1 LGKKIKKKLK
11 FYKGAVV
18 HSEEDINKALEELGN
33 TKGYAVKAQ
42 VHTGGRGL
50 GYFKENNF
58 KGGVRVVS
66 TPEQVR
72 EVIPN
77 MVGKTLIT
85 KQTGEKGLTCKTIF
99 IVEKL
104 GNYFS

>member
-1 LGKKIKKKLK
+1 
-11 FYKGAVV
+11 
-18 HSEEDINKALEELGN
+18 
-33 TKGYAVKAQ
+33 
-42 VHTGGRGL
+42 
-50 GYFKENNF
+50 
-58 KGGVRVVS
+58 
-66 TPEQVR
+66 
-72 EVIPN
+72 

>member
-1 LGKKIKKKLK
+1 MHKKD
-11 FYKGAVV
+11 
-18 HSEEDINKALEELGN
+18 DINKALEELGN

-50 GYFKENNF
+50 GFFKENNF
-58 KGGVRVVS
+58 KGGVQVVN
-66 TPEQVR
+66 TPEQVK

-77 MVGKTLIT
+77 MVGKTLVT
-85 KQTGEKGLTCKTIF
+85 KQTGEKGLPCNTIF

-104 GNYFS
+104 GIYVINPINLLNLFCFVN

>member
-1 LGKKIKKKLK
+1 M
-11 FYKGAVV
+11 A
-18 HSEEDINKALEELGN
+18 ELGT

-58 KGGVRVVS
+58 KGGVQVVN
-66 TPEQVR
+66 TAEQVR
-72 EVIPN
+72 EVIPH
-77 MVGKTLIT
+77 MVGKTLVT
-85 KQTGEKGLTCKTIF
+85 KQTGEKGIPCNSIF

-104 GNYFS
+104 GKQKFVNIIFVYLFLKFNLVKKN

>member
-1 LGKKIKKKLK
+1 MNYLENNKII
-11 FYKGAVV
+11 FKGAVV
-18 HSEEDINKALEELGN
+18 FNNEDITKALNDLGN

-50 GYFKENNF
+50 GFFKENNF
-58 KGGVRVVS
+58 QGGVHVVS

-85 KQTGEKGLTCKTIF
+85 KQTGEKGIQCKSIF

-104 GNYFS
+104 GNL

>member
-1 LGKKIKKKLK
+1 MQSK
-11 FYKGAVV
+11 
-18 HSEEDINKALEELGN
+18 EDVNKALEELGK

-50 GYFKENNF
+50 GFFKENNF
-58 KGGVRVVS
+58 KGGVQVVS
-66 TPEQVR
+66 TPEQVK

-77 MVGKTLIT
+77 MIGKTLVT
-85 KQTGEKGLTCKTIF
+85 KQTGEKGLPCNTLF

-104 GNYFS
+104 GKH

>member
-1 LGKKIKKKLK
+1 MVQSK
-11 FYKGAVV
+11 
-18 HSEEDINKALEELGN
+18 EDVNKALKELGQ

-58 KGGVRVVS
+58 KGGVQVVN

-77 MVGKTLIT
+77 MVGKTLVT
-85 KQTGEKGLTCKTIF
+85 KQTGEKGLPCNTIF

-104 GNYFS
+104 GKNLIFIFSIIFLCL